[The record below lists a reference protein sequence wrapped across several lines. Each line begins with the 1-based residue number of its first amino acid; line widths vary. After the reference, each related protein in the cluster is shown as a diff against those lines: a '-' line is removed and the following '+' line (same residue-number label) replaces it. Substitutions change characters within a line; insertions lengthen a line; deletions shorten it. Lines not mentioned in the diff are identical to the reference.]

1 MRVSVETAI
10 RNAEASLRMEGMQ
23 PTPEVLLDCKRVL
36 DGELTY
42 EEYIAIVKER
52 YMEVDSGEVQP

>member
-23 PTPEVLLDCKRVL
+23 PSSEVLRECRRVL
-36 DGELTY
+36 EGSISHEQ
-42 EEYIAIVKER
+42 YISNLREK
-52 YMEVDSGEVQP
+52 YMEPDRVDV